1 MARRWIPALFAS
13 FLAFTPLAHAAE
25 SAAMVNGIA
34 IPETEVEQLVRSS
47 PVHEQGQKAREL
59 ALNSLVNGEL
69 MVQAARRGGLDKTA
83 EAKQAIEA
91 ATRQI
96 LANAAA
102 AQYLKSHPLSDTA
115 VRARYDEMVRTMPKE
130 EFRLR
135 HILTK
140 SKEEAE
146 EVAADLRSGKTF
158 EQLAPKSLD
167 KASADKGGELGWV
180 PPNLLRPGVEVAV
193 TKLKPAEVSVPIQTE
208 LGWEVV
214 QWEEKRP
221 TNVPTLEAV
230 KEQIRE
236 RLQQEAI
243 QGYIAELRGK
253 ATIKLD
259 AVETKKP

>member
-1 MARRWIPALFAS
+1 
-13 FLAFTPLAHAAE
+13 
-25 SAAMVNGIA
+25 
-34 IPETEVEQLVRSS
+34 
-47 PVHEQGQKAREL
+47 
-59 ALNSLVNGEL
+59 
-69 MVQAARRGGLDKTA
+69 
-83 EAKQAIEA
+83 
-91 ATRQI
+91 
-96 LANAAA
+96 
-102 AQYLKSHPLSDTA
+102 
-115 VRARYDEMVRTMPKE
+115 
-130 EFRLR
+130 
-135 HILTK
+135 
-140 SKEEAE
+140 
-146 EVAADLRSGKTF
+146 
-158 EQLAPKSLD
+158 
-167 KASADKGGELGWV
+167 LGWV

-214 QWEEKRP
+214 QLEEKRP